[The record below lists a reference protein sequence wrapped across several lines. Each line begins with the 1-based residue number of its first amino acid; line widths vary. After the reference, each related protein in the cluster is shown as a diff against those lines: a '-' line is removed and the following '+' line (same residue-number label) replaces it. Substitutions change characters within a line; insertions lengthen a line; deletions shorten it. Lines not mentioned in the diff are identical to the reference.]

1 MAVFIIGA
9 AGKIGRRLVDRL
21 VQRGASPLALFRKPE
36 QQAPLSAAG
45 AEPVHGDLAALT
57 TGALADLM
65 KGADTVV
72 FSAGAGGAGVELT
85 QAIDGD
91 GLAKAVEAAKI
102 AGVQRFLLVSV
113 FPDALRDGDR
123 KPDFETYIRIK
134 KAADVHLVASD
145 LDWVIVRPGTLT
157 DAPGSGTVS
166 ADAAVAYGDVSRDNV
181 AEVLA
186 TLVGRP
192 DVSRTIIE
200 LTDGATPIADAI
212 DRIAG

>member
-9 AGKIGRRLVDRL
+9 AGKVGRRLVDRL
-21 VQRGASPLALFRKPE
+21 VQRGVSPLALFRKPE
-36 QQAPLSAAG
+36 QEALLSAAG
-45 AEPVHGDLAALT
+45 AQAVRGDLAALT
-57 TGALADLM
+57 TSELADLM
-65 KGADTVV
+65 KGSDTIV

-85 QAIDGD
+85 QAIDGE
-91 GLAKAVEAAKI
+91 GLTKAVDAATI
-102 AGVQRFLLVSV
+102 AGVRRFLLVSV
-113 FPDALRDGDR
+113 FPDALRDDER
-123 KPDFETYIRIK
+123 KPAFETYIHIK

-186 TLVGRP
+186 TLVERP

-200 LTDGATPIADAI
+200 LTDGATPIAAAI
-212 DRIAG
+212 DRLAG